1 MNIYSLMLIFVGFV
15 IFNTKITTSV
25 ILNIIF
31 FQAYI
36 ESLIK
41 HILKTFTTFIKALVI
56 FFIEYENINYKLQI
70 FITIIKTLWY
80 KY

>member
-1 MNIYSLMLIFVGFV
+1 MLIFVGFV